1 MSTKPEGATPPTR
14 TLTERRKAA
23 TQLDIA
29 RAAAELFT
37 EHGPD
42 GTTAEDIA
50 LRAGVALR
58 TFYRYF
64 RSKQDAV
71 APLLAGG
78 GDRWRELLAA
88 TATATAAS
96 SATAGGAV
104 RAADAVTAGGAVRA
118 GGAVTAGG
126 AVRAGGAVTAGGA
139 ADATAEPGAG
149 LPEALERSIAASLT
163 PMDAAAEE
171 GLRWTRGLLRAAA
184 EDPALRAVWY
194 RVNQES
200 EERLREVVAGLAG
213 AGADPLEVRLAA
225 AAATDAIRIALESW
239 AETDAPA
246 RGEGAP
252 AELAVRCLRELMG
265 GMRLLNPEVSRGSA
279 TGP

>member
-1 MSTKPEGATPPTR
+1 MLCTYGSGGRTLRTVSTKPQGGTPPTR

-78 GDRWRELLAA
+78 GDRWREQLAA
-88 TATATAAS
+88 T
-96 SATAGGAV
+96 
-104 RAADAVTAGGAVRA
+104 
-118 GGAVTAGG
+118 
-126 AVRAGGAVTAGGA
+126 
-139 ADATAEPGAG
+139 EPGAA

-163 PMDAAAEE
+163 PGDAAAEE
-171 GLRWTRGLLRAAA
+171 GLRWTRGLLRAAV

-200 EERLREVVAGLAG
+200 EERLREVVARLAG
-213 AGADPLEVRLAA
+213 PAADPLEVRLAA

-239 AETDAPA
+239 AETDAPV
-246 RGEGAP
+246 RGDGAP

-265 GMRLLNPEVSRGSA
+265 GMRLLNP
-279 TGP
+279 

>member
-1 MSTKPEGATPPTR
+1 MSTKPAGATPPTR

-37 EHGPD
+37 ERGPD

-78 GDRWRELLAA
+78 ADRWRALLAA
-88 TATATAAS
+88 ADPGADLPGALESAAVAS
-96 SATAGGAV
+96 L
-104 RAADAVTAGGAVRA
+104 AADDDE
-118 GGAVTAGG
+118 
-126 AVRAGGAVTAGGA
+126 A
-139 ADATAEPGAG
+139 A
-149 LPEALERSIAASLT
+149 
-163 PMDAAAEE
+163 E

-213 AGADPLEVRLAA
+213 PDADPLEVRLAA
-225 AAATDAIRIALESW
+225 AAATGAIRIALETW
-239 AETDAPA
+239 AEGDAPLH
-246 RGEGAP
+246 GEGSP
-252 AELAVRCLRELMG
+252 AALAVRCLRELMG
-265 GMRLLNPEVSRGSA
+265 GLPLSA
-279 TGP
+279 PGGELRNR

>member
-1 MSTKPEGATPPTR
+1 MSTKHEGATPPTP

-37 EHGPD
+37 ERGPD

-78 GDRWRELLAA
+78 GDRWRALLAA
-88 TATATAAS
+88 TAAT
-96 SATAGGAV
+96 
-104 RAADAVTAGGAVRA
+104 
-118 GGAVTAGG
+118 
-126 AVRAGGAVTAGGA
+126 
-139 ADATAEPGAG
+139 EPGAG

-163 PMDAAAEE
+163 PTDPATEE

-213 AGADPLEVRLAA
+213 PDADALEVRLAA

-239 AETDAPA
+239 AETDAPV

-265 GMRLLNPEVSRGSA
+265 GTRLLNPDAPDVSGGSA
-279 TGP
+279 AGPRGRR

>member
-37 EHGPD
+37 ERGPD

-88 TATATAAS
+88 T
-96 SATAGGAV
+96 
-104 RAADAVTAGGAVRA
+104 
-118 GGAVTAGG
+118 
-126 AVRAGGAVTAGGA
+126 
-139 ADATAEPGAG
+139 EPGAG
-149 LPEALERSIAASLT
+149 LPAALERSIAASLT
-163 PMDAAAEE
+163 PADAAAEE
-171 GLRWTRGLLRAAA
+171 GLRWTRGLLRAAT

-213 AGADPLEVRLAA
+213 PDADPLEVRLAA

-246 RGEGAP
+246 GGGGAP

-265 GMRLLNPEVSRGSA
+265 GMRLLNP
-279 TGP
+279 

>member
-88 TATATAAS
+88 TATAGTTAA
-96 SATAGGAV
+96 GAS
-104 RAADAVTAGGAVRA
+104 GAPS
-118 GGAVTAGG
+118 
-126 AVRAGGAVTAGGA
+126 
-139 ADATAEPGAG
+139 EPGAG

-163 PMDAAAEE
+163 PADAAAEE

-213 AGADPLEVRLAA
+213 PGADPLEVRLAA

-239 AETDAPA
+239 AETDAPV

-265 GMRLLNPEVSRGSA
+265 GMRLLNPDVSGGSA

>member
-1 MSTKPEGATPPTR
+1 MSTKPEGATPPAR

-78 GDRWRELLAA
+78 ADRWRELLA
-88 TATATAAS
+88 TT
-96 SATAGGAV
+96 
-104 RAADAVTAGGAVRA
+104 
-118 GGAVTAGG
+118 
-126 AVRAGGAVTAGGA
+126 
-139 ADATAEPGAG
+139 EPGAG
-149 LPEALERSIAASLT
+149 VPEALERSIAASLT
-163 PMDAAAEE
+163 PGDAAAEE

-213 AGADPLEVRLAA
+213 PDADPLEVRLAA

-239 AETDAPA
+239 AETEAPV

-252 AELAVRCLRELMG
+252 AGLAVRCLRELMG
-265 GMRLLNPEVSRGSA
+265 GMRLLNPGS
-279 TGP
+279 

>member
-1 MSTKPEGATPPTR
+1 MLCTYGSGGRTLRTVSTKPEGATPPTR

-71 APLLAGG
+71 APLLAGAAVAARSSRQRSPPPAAG
-78 GDRWRELLAA
+78 GGGA
-88 TATATAAS
+88 
-96 SATAGGAV
+96 AGGAS
-104 RAADAVTAGGAVRA
+104 
-118 GGAVTAGG
+118 
-126 AVRAGGAVTAGGA
+126 
-139 ADATAEPGAG
+139 EPGPG

-163 PMDAAAEE
+163 PADAAAEE

-184 EDPALRAVWY
+184 EDLALRAVWY

-213 AGADPLEVRLAA
+213 PGADPLEVRLAA

-239 AETDAPA
+239 AETDAPV

-265 GMRLLNPEVSRGSA
+265 GMRLLNPDVSGESA

>member
-1 MSTKPEGATPPTR
+1 MCTTGRRGRTLRTVSTKPEGATPPTR

-88 TATATAAS
+88 TAAPAAGGGG
-96 SATAGGAV
+96 AAGGAS
-104 RAADAVTAGGAVRA
+104 
-118 GGAVTAGG
+118 
-126 AVRAGGAVTAGGA
+126 
-139 ADATAEPGAG
+139 EPGPG

-163 PMDAAAEE
+163 PADAAAEE

-184 EDPALRAVWY
+184 EDLALRAVWY

-213 AGADPLEVRLAA
+213 PGADPLEVRLAA

-239 AETDAPA
+239 AETDAPV

-265 GMRLLNPEVSRGSA
+265 GMRLLNPDVSGGSA